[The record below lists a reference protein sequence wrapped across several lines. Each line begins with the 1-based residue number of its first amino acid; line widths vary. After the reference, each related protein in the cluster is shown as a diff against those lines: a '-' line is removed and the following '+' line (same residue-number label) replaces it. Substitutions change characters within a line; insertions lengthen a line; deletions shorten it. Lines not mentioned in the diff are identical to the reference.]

1 MSPART
7 RRTSSASPVST
18 LSIPIDPVT
27 TSQVCKV
34 STLSARCCD
43 AVQGHLGIQSE
54 RAVCGNTPWRTVTMS
69 RLSLALVT
77 MAVLAGACYKD
88 DTTIG
93 PGGRKPMAQVLI
105 TDDPFPFD
113 SVQNVWVN
121 NVSIAASTQADTG
134 GSADSMSWVTLAEP
148 HRQVDL
154 LTLQQGLTDS
164 LGGAEVT
171 ADQYKAVR
179 VIIDAD
185 SSAGIRWMNGS
196 MAPMRWGGA
205 GRQAIHSFVQAAID
219 VADSGAVIVIDFDV
233 GRSFAYNNLGDVAGT
248 VQRDSSSGGIGPV
261 GNATVSAWGGGPS
274 NWFIL
279 STGKTDAAGHYRLA
293 YLLPGT
299 YIVGVDPP
307 ASLSNLASSLDS
319 NVVVTRGAETTRN
332 ITLSAFRGSVFI
344 QGASSMLVNHT
355 NPLEA
360 IVVNAQH
367 QQDPN
372 ASVVW
377 ANLDTA
383 VLGLVV
389 DSVRFARVTSRT
401 VGSGRIVATS
411 GSLADTLTIFVAPDS
426 SSH

>member
-1 MSPART
+1 MSRP
-7 RRTSSASPVST
+7 T
-18 LSIPIDPVT
+18 LALLAVT
-27 TSQVCKV
+27 TI
-34 STLSARCCD
+34 A
-43 AVQGHLGIQSE
+43 LG
-54 RAVCGNTPWRTVTMS
+54 
-69 RLSLALVT
+69 
-77 MAVLAGACYKD
+77 CYKD
-88 DTTIG
+88 DVRALGG
-93 PGGRKPMAQVLI
+93 PDGLKPMAKVLL

-113 SVQNVWVN
+113 SVQSVQVYIVGID
-121 NVSIAASTQADTG
+121 VSTRPDTG
-134 GSADSMSWVTLAEP
+134 TSADSMHWVNVAAP

-164 LGGAEVT
+164 LGTGPVT
-171 ADQYKAVR
+171 ADQYKAVL
-179 VIIDAD
+179 VTINVD
-185 SSAGIRWMNGS
+185 SSAGIRFKNGS
-196 MAPMRWGGA
+196 QAVVRWNGSGQESYGVFVEAP
-205 GRQAIHSFVQAAID
+205 INIPD
-219 VADSGAVIVIDFDV
+219 TGAVIVIDFDV
-233 GRSFAYNNLGDVAGT
+233 GRSFVYNQLGNGAFDFFAAIRAVNRAATGNISGT
-248 VQRDSSSGGIGPV
+248 VSHDTSAGPAGPV
-261 GNATVSAWGGGPS
+261 ADATVSAWGGGPN

-293 YLLPGT
+293 FLLPGT